1 MDAELEAKQI
11 TMRRKRTLNDL
22 IHDHNMVGSPGSQ
35 VEPIL
40 DEGHRY
46 RYRCSVCGRTGKWY
60 RDGNIAQ
67 VMLENHKDRQH

>member
-1 MDAELEAKQI
+1 MDAELETKQI

-22 IHDHNMVGSPGSQ
+22 AWDPDGQLETIP
-35 VEPIL
+35 

-46 RYRCSVCGRTGKWY
+46 RYRCSDCGRTGKWY

-67 VMLENHKDRQH
+67 VMLEHHKDRRHN